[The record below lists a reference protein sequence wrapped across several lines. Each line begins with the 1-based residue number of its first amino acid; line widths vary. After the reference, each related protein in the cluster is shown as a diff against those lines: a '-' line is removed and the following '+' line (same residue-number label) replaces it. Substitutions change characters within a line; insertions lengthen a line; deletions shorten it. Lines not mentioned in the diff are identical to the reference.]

1 MASRA
6 AQPLSERAMSTAE
19 RRFPKLAA
27 QSGHQ
32 AYKKTLSQTGAVVVK
47 TSNGQLI
54 ERRSDGSSAIIKHL
68 PVGKRV
74 KTGAVLTRAK

>member
-1 MASRA
+1 MTSRA
-6 AQPLSERAMSTAE
+6 AQPLSERAMNSAE
-19 RRFPKLAA
+19 KRFPKLAA

-47 TSNGQLI
+47 TSRGQLV
-54 ERRSDGSSAIIKHL
+54 ERRSDGTSAIIKHL

-74 KTGAVLTRAK
+74 KSGAVLTRAK

>member
-1 MASRA
+1 MNS
-6 AQPLSERAMSTAE
+6 AE
-19 RRFPKLAA
+19 KRFPKLAA

-47 TSNGQLI
+47 TSRGQLV
-54 ERRSDGSSAIIKHL
+54 ERRSDGTSAIIKHL

-74 KTGAVLTRAK
+74 KSGAVLTRAK

>member
-6 AQPLSERAMSTAE
+6 AQPLSERAMSTVE

-27 QSGHQ
+27 QSGQQ

-54 ERRSDGSSAIIKHL
+54 ERRSDGTSAIIKHL

-74 KTGAVLTRAK
+74 KSGAVLTRAK